1 MEGVPSVENYRRNQG
16 NRMKPQIE
24 VVQQAEE
31 TEAQIVAACR
41 ELSARADDCKW
52 QIGRLAHEWTQRLA
66 KGRTDE
72 DFAKLIGLS
81 RQQVQA
87 RREVWSTYGDVCN
100 TYCRLSWSH
109 FLAVQAWDD
118 APEWLAEANENE
130 WSVATMKR
138 MRDVRQRMD
147 NGEDLTEPVEPV
159 SESDELPYAP
169 VFDLTMDETES
180 DSPEHVADADPYQNP
195 ASVVKSTPRDFPVDE
210 PPGPVNVAE
219 TKPDAIRA
227 ALESIDA
234 LIEAI
239 KTRADSHERS
249 VVAAKLRRLADE
261 IEGN

>member
-1 MEGVPSVENYRRNQG
+1 MR
-16 NRMKPQIE
+16 PQIE
-24 VVQQAEE
+24 IVQQAEE

-52 QIGRLAHEWTQRLA
+52 QIGRLAYEWTQRLA

-72 DFAKLIGLS
+72 DFAKMIGLS

-100 TYCRLSWSH
+100 TYCKLSWSH

-118 APEWLAEANENE
+118 ADEWLAEANENE

-147 NGEDLTEPVEPV
+147 NGDDLTEC
-159 SESDELPYAP
+159 SEQCADSTDVDSVHMDDDEIQSAGQAEG
-169 VFDLTMDETES
+169 FEDA
-180 DSPEHVADADPYQNP
+180 EHVADADPYQKP
-195 ASVVKSTPRDFPVDE
+195 PSIVKPTPRDFPVDE

-219 TKPDAIRA
+219 AKPDAIRA
-227 ALESIDA
+227 AIESISA

-239 KTRADSHERS
+239 DATNADDHQRKLF
-249 VVAAKLRRLADE
+249 AAKLRRWADE
-261 IEGN
+261 IEGS